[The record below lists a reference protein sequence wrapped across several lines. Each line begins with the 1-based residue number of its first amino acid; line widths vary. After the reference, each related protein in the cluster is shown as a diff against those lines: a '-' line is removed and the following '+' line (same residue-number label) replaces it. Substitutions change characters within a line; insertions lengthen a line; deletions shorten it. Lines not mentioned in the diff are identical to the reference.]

1 MRSKK
6 VKNELSPR
14 YEILFL
20 FHSTNVDTYPYQ
32 MVLNNLKPL
41 KSYAQG
47 LKIIHFLPF
56 LKPTCPHRS
65 KGICYSPLVSF

>member
-14 YEILFL
+14 HEILFL

-32 MVLNNLKPL
+32 MVLNKLKPL

-47 LKIIHFLPF
+47 LEIMHF
-56 LKPTCPHRS
+56 
-65 KGICYSPLVSF
+65 